1 MMSRAF
7 TMFLR
12 VAAVILGIASL
23 TLPASV
29 SAQDL
34 NTHTRTPPDERDHAL
49 VLELGAAG
57 DWSRAEGYHPGG
69 TFAFEVTPIE
79 NWLELEIG
87 VTAIR
92 ADRSTEIPVDVLFK
106 KPWRFSPQFEFMIG
120 IGPELIHATG
130 PDHATFWG
138 LSSVLDF
145 MFWPRKNL
153 GWYVEPGLEV
163 TFRDGAKRQGLGISA
178 GLLIGR

>member
-1 MMSRAF
+1 MV
-7 TMFLR
+7 R
-12 VAAVILGIASL
+12 VSAIKRWCPTVLLGFVASSL
-23 TLPASV
+23 ASSA

-34 NTHTRTPPDERDHAL
+34 KPQEINRHDEGDHAL
-49 VLELGAAG
+49 ILEFGAAG
-57 DWSRAEGYHPGG
+57 DWSRAEGFHPGG

-79 NWLELEIG
+79 NRLELEIG

-92 ADRSTEIPVDVLFK
+92 ADANTEIPVDVLFK

-120 IGPELIHATG
+120 IGPEIVHATG
-130 PDHATFWG
+130 PNRATFWG

-145 MFWPRKNL
+145 MFWPRRNV
-153 GWYVEPGLEV
+153 GWYVEPGYEL
-163 TFRDGAKRQGLGISA
+163 TFRDGTTHRGLGIAA